1 MSKRRKNHYSELDD
15 SSKRILI
22 IISSVV
28 FIIIL
33 FVVFYFSK
41 QGDNFNNIK
50 KSKSNYLV
58 YTKIEDTVNDYHI
71 VVPYVNI
78 KGDTGSYVNNDID
91 QFTSSFINNQ
101 KSDISYEYN
110 ISGDILSIIVKVIDY
125 DIEYSPLIHFN
136 SYNINLKTLELYSND
151 QLMNLFGIDDYLTVA
166 SAVESTFKNYY
177 SDIINEGYYQR
188 EECDYDCFL
197 LYRGIDDY
205 LSDIS
210 YYVRDGNLIAFK
222 SFQPYSIFGE
232 EEYFTDKS
240 FEIFIKGS
248 SKKE

>member
-1 MSKRRKNHYSELDD
+1 MSVRRKKHYSELDD

-22 IISSVV
+22 LITSFV

-33 FVVFYFSK
+33 FIVFYFSK
-41 QGDNFNNIK
+41 REYNFNNIK

-58 YTKIEDTVNDYHI
+58 YTKIDDTVNNHN
-71 VVPYVNI
+71 VVIPYINL
-78 KGDTGSYVNNDID
+78 KGDIGSNVNTDID

-101 KSDISYEYN
+101 KSDISYEYS
-110 ISGDILSIIVKVIDY
+110 ISGDLLSIIIKVIDY
-125 DIEYSPLIHFN
+125 DIEYSPLIHFK

-166 SAVESTFKNYY
+166 SAVESTFKSYY
-177 SDIINEGYYQR
+177 SDIIQEGYYQR
-188 EECDYDCFL
+188 EECDYNCFL
-197 LYRGIDDY
+197 LYRGVDDY

-240 FEIFIKGS
+240 FEILIKGS